1 MTGRPPGPVIELRGV
16 WRRYRLAAP
25 SRRSTLRGTLASGP
39 QGLRRDWF
47 WALQGVDITVDRARA
62 LAVIGRNGA
71 GKSTLLRLMGGIG
84 RPDRGSVRV
93 RGRVGALLDLGREFH
108 PDLTGRQN
116 AELAAVVGGLS
127 RAAFA
132 RRFEEV
138 VAFAGLEAFIDQPL
152 HAYSDGMRARLAFSV
167 LAHVDPDVLLVDEVL
182 AVGDAAFQRRSV
194 DRIQRLREQGTTV
207 VFVSHDLS
215 LVRRV
220 CDEAAWLDGGVIRTV
235 GGAAEVV
242 AEYLAT
248 TAGDSAVDVDAPSG
262 DGLLQEIRVLDRWE
276 APAPTISGGDAVAVE
291 IRVDAPAALGPLI
304 AAVQVLRL
312 DGQVGLDALAVD
324 TSTPVASRAQVLRVQ
339 FDRLDLAPGRYE
351 VAVGVYAPDWSRR
364 HDERRVP
371 LEVVGDGATRAALAP
386 PHEWRQVLRGYS

>member
-1 MTGRPPGPVIELRGV
+1 MTTTATDPVIELREV

-25 SRRSTLRGTLASGP
+25 SRRSTLRGTLAGGP
-39 QGLRRDWF
+39 QSLRRDWF
-47 WALQGVDITVDRARA
+47 WALRGVDVTVDRGRA

-132 RRFEEV
+132 RRFDEV

-167 LAHVDPDVLLVDEVL
+167 LAHVDPEVLLVDEVL

-194 DRIQRLREQGTTV
+194 ERIEALRERGTTV

-220 CDEAAWLDGGVIRTV
+220 CDEAAWLDGGTIRTR
-235 GGAAEVV
+235 GAAEEVV
-242 AEYLAT
+242 AEYLAVT
-248 TAGDSAVDVDAPSG
+248 TAGSAVDVEEPPG
-262 DGLLQEIRVLDRWE
+262 EGPLREIRLLDQWGVATEVIR
-276 APAPTISGGDAVAVE
+276 AGDAVTVE
-291 IRVDAPAALGPLI
+291 VATDTPPELGPL
-304 AAVQVLRL
+304 VVSVTLRRL
-312 DGQVGLDALAVD
+312 DGRDAVAVD
-324 TSTPVASRAQVLRVQ
+324 TSTPVRPQPERLRAH
-339 FDRLDLAPGRYE
+339 FERLDLAPGRYE
-351 VAVGVYAPDWSRR
+351 ARVGLYSSDWSRR
-364 HDERRVP
+364 HGERCLP
-371 LEVVGDGATRAALAP
+371 LEVSGDGATRAVLAP
-386 PHEWRQVLRGYS
+386 PHEWQHVQQGDG